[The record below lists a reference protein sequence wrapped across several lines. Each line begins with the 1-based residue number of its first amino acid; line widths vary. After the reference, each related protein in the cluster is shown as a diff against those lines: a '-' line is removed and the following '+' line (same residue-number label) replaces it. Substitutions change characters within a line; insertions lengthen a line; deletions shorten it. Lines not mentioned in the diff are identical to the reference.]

1 MKKVLKYILFSVLG
15 MLLFVILVV
24 YTYSDENNLIGE
36 GITTEEKMQ
45 AFSEQ
50 LEKSE
55 VSDERRKEIDDSIAL
70 VVEGVMKAK
79 KENFDKAKQALKS
92 FRKKEDEFE
101 GVKFFSE
108 KRTPYY
114 ANVNFIYPY
123 ISNSSNNYYLRLK
136 LQYTSDNWLFI
147 NRAIFLIDGIKYEIS
162 GNFKRDN
169 NSTIW
174 EWLDLSVG
182 DKERNILEMLANSK
196 KAKVRYEGDKYYKD
210 RTITSKEKSIIR
222 KTLKV
227 YDGLTYN

>member
-1 MKKVLKYILFSVLG
+1 MKKVLKYILFSTLG
-15 MLLFVILVV
+15 ILGLFLLITIVV
-24 YTYSDENNLIGE
+24 GVSESSKL
-36 GITTEEKMQ
+36 TEE
-45 AFSEQ
+45 
-50 LEKSE
+50 EKIHNE
-55 VSDERRKEIDDSIAL
+55 VTKNIEDEISDERKKEIQDSILSAIEDNKL
-70 VVEGVMKAK
+70 LI
-79 KENFDKAKQALKS
+79 KENYDKALQSLKS

-101 GVKFFSE
+101 GVKFYSE

-123 ISNSSNNYYLRLK
+123 ISNSRNNYYLRLK

-162 GNFKRDN
+162 GNFERDN

-182 DKERNILEMLANSK
+182 DKERDILEMLANSK